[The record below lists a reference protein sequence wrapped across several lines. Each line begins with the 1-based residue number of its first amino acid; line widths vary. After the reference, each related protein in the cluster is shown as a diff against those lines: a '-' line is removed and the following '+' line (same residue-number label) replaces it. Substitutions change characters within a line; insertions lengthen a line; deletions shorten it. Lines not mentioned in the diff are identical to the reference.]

1 MRFAFPVFAAA
12 LVLAGCARTSP
23 AAGTWTGQVS
33 LPPLMQIP
41 LAVMGGGAAGG
52 ATSSTMTLRP
62 DGTGFVKIGPAP
74 EQPVAWTEEDGK
86 VILRPRDEA
95 STGAKNPQPGANP
108 NGTLVGTLSE
118 DNKSMSVDLGVT
130 KVVLQKQ
137 ADAK

>member
-1 MRFAFPVFAAA
+1 MRFTSPFLAAA
-12 LVLAGCARTSP
+12 LFLLAGCARMSP
-23 AAGTWTGQVS
+23 AAGTWTGQIS
-33 LPPLMQIP
+33 LPPMMQIP
-41 LAVMGGGAAGG
+41 LAVMGGGAHG
-52 ATSSTMTLRP
+52 ATTSTVTLRP

-74 EQPVAWTEEDGK
+74 EHPVAWTEEDGK

-108 NGTLVGTLSE
+108 KGTLVGTLSE
-118 DNKSMSVDLGVT
+118 DNRSMSVDLGVA